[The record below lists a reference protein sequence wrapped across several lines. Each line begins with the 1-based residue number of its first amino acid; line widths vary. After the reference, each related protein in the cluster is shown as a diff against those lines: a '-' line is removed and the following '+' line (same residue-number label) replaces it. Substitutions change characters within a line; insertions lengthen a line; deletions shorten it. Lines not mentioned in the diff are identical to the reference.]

1 MKNLYSSKYGP
12 WIIGLAISLGVAVAV
27 VVLALVAAT
36 VTFRRAEVA
45 SVYNNKKVDIKGIQ
59 PDSSVWGQN
68 YPREYETWKR
78 TADMN
83 FKSKHLGNIPQ
94 NSLSD
99 RPDMVILWAG
109 YAFARDYSAPRGHF
123 YTIEDMRG
131 TLRTGSPGVD
141 EQKDLQPSTCWS
153 CKSPDVPRMI
163 EQMGAEDFYKSPW
176 SSMGP
181 QIVNSIG
188 CADCHNPAN
197 MDLTITRPALREA
210 YQRLGRD
217 IDQAPIQEKRSL
229 VCAQCHV
236 EYYFQGDGKYLTFPW
251 DNGYTMENMET
262 YYDEADYADW
272 THAVSKTRMLKA
284 QHPDWELFLLGPHG
298 QKGLSCADCHMPY
311 ISEGGVKF
319 SDHQLVSPLNNI
331 SSSCQVCH
339 RDSEETLKELVY
351 FNQDRLLETRNRLE
365 PELAKTHILTK
376 MAIDGGISDEE
387 LAPVRALI
395 RQAQWRWDFGVASHG
410 ASFHAPVETQRI
422 LSHGLD
428 KTLQA
433 QLLLK
438 DLFRAHNLE
447 IGELPDISTK
457 EKAQQFI
464 GLNPQKLNEQKAM
477 FLTSVVPQWLEEAK
491 AQGRI

>member
-1 MKNLYSSKYGP
+1 MSSLYSSKYVP
-12 WIIGLAISLGVAVAV
+12 WIIGAAICVGVAVAV
-27 VVLALVAAT
+27 VALALVAAS

-45 SVYNNKKVDIKGIQ
+45 SVYNNRKVDIEGIEAR
-59 PDSSVWGQN
+59 SAIFGMN

-78 TADMN
+78 TAEMD
-83 FKSKHLGNIPQ
+83 FKSKHLGNAPQ
-94 NSLSD
+94 NSLAE

-109 YAFARDYSAPRGHF
+109 YAFARDYSAPRGHW
-123 YTIEDMRG
+123 YTIEDMRAS
-131 TLRTGSPGVD
+131 LRTGAPGV
-141 EQKDLQPSTCWS
+141 EGQADLQPSTCWS

-163 EQMGAEDFYKSPW
+163 AEMGAAEFYKSPW
-176 SSMGP
+176 SSMGA
-181 QIVNSIG
+181 QVVNPIG
-188 CADCHNPAN
+188 CADCHEPAN

-210 YQRLGRD
+210 YARRGLD
-217 IDQAPIQEKRSL
+217 VDQATVQEKRSL

-251 DNGYTMENMET
+251 DKGYSMEDMEA

-311 ISEGGVKF
+311 ISEGGVKY
-319 SDHQLVSPLNNI
+319 SDHQLVSPLKTI
-331 SSSCQVCH
+331 STSCQVCH
-339 RDSEETLKELVY
+339 RDSEQTLRELVY
-351 FNQDRLLETRNRLE
+351 FNQDRVLELRDRLE

-376 MAIDGGISDEE
+376 MAMDGGATDEE

-422 LSHGLD
+422 LAHGLD
-428 KTLQA
+428 KTYQA

-438 DLFRAHNLE
+438 DVFSAHGLE
-447 IGELPDISTK
+447 IGEMPDISTK
-457 EKAQQFI
+457 ELAQLYI
-464 GLNPQKLNEQKAM
+464 GLNPEALNAQKAQFM
-477 FLTSVVPQWLEEAK
+477 ATVVPAWIEEART
-491 AQGRI
+491 QGRI